1 MKKRIVLIIVIVLP
15 VILCLIAVYAVP
27 IGRFKNQT
35 KEFDQ
40 FVTEIKEES
49 LTRKHVRVEM
59 STEEYARVKSEIL
72 SKWFDAEEQAKQSE
86 PGCVLSSDLFSEQ
99 EREGKREAY
108 LSYFA
113 CNGLFNITGNMVYEN
128 VAVCVHE
135 DVVYLEYVTYINL
148 ASFPFG
154 QVK

>member
-1 MKKRIVLIIVIVLP
+1 
-15 VILCLIAVYAVP
+15 
-27 IGRFKNQT
+27 
-35 KEFDQ
+35 
-40 FVTEIKEES
+40 
-49 LTRKHVRVEM
+49 M